1 MNPKRSQFFL
11 YALVCSRTTADST
24 VPLDKF
30 SAGNPVERRLNRI
43 ERVVAAYRGKIEQ
56 RQENALLVTFP
67 SAGAAF
73 LAACEMQHRCAALPQ
88 LSGQPFS
95 LRIGAH
101 LGILRQRAQDKATD
115 HREIAKN
122 LAAADDSICISDG
135 LANELNQELRTM
147 LRQDNLAKAH
157 DKTIYQVDW
166 QREIPMSAQSAE
178 SVFPSE
184 IMHSIS
190 GGPSIRLQYGLKSIS
205 LSTEMPTIN
214 IGRDPQND
222 IAMADDRISRQHC
235 RIERQGSDIV
245 LTDDS
250 TNGTCVVTED
260 GREYFVRKNHMILKG
275 KGLLF
280 FGRTGN
286 GDRRGSVRFE
296 TSPI

>member
-1 MNPKRSQFFL
+1 MNPKRSQLFL
-11 YALVCSRTTADST
+11 YALVCGRTTADSA

-43 ERVVAAYRGKIEQ
+43 ERVIAAYRGKIEQ

-67 SAGAAF
+67 SADAAF
-73 LAACEMQHRCAALPQ
+73 LGACEMQHRCAALPQ

-101 LGILRQRAQDKATD
+101 QGVLRQRAQDKATD
-115 HREIAKN
+115 HREMAKN
-122 LAAADDSICISDG
+122 LAAADDSIFISEG
-135 LANELNQELRTM
+135 LASHLNLELRPM
-147 LRQDNLAKAH
+147 LRQVDLATATDKA
-157 DKTIYQVDW
+157 IYQVDW

-178 SVFPSE
+178 SVFPSK

-190 GGPSIRLQYGLKSIS
+190 GTPSIRLQYGLKSIS
-205 LSTEMPTIN
+205 LSAEMPIIN

-245 LTDDS
+245 LIDDS
-250 TNGTCVVTED
+250 TNGTCVIAED
-260 GREYFVRKNHMILKG
+260 GNEYFVRKSRIIVKG

-296 TSPI
+296 TSPL

>member
-1 MNPKRSQFFL
+1 
-11 YALVCSRTTADST
+11 
-24 VPLDKF
+24 
-30 SAGNPVERRLNRI
+30 
-43 ERVVAAYRGKIEQ
+43 
-56 RQENALLVTFP
+56 
-67 SAGAAF
+67 
-73 LAACEMQHRCAALPQ
+73 
-88 LSGQPFS
+88 
-95 LRIGAH
+95 
-101 LGILRQRAQDKATD
+101 
-115 HREIAKN
+115 
-122 LAAADDSICISDG
+122 
-135 LANELNQELRTM
+135 M